1 MSTTD
6 SPVTSAQG
14 RDPEGRMSLREHLR
28 ELRTRL
34 FRSAIA
40 IVLGSIVGW
49 FLSDPFYRALLR
61 PITESQEANGVPTS
75 LNFADPLSAF
85 NQRVQ
90 ICIIIGVIIASPVW
104 LNQFWAFITPGL
116 TRKEKRYGFGFVG
129 AALPLFLGGATLAWW
144 VLPKALEF
152 LNSFVPEG
160 GSNFITASVYFSFV
174 TRILLAFGIAFV
186 VPVVLVALN
195 MAHLLSGRTMLKHWR
210 IIVFA
215 CFLFAAVAT
224 PTPEATSM
232 VILAGSMCLLFAIAI
247 SICLLLDRRRAR
259 AATEPD
265 YAALDD
271 DEASEL

>member
-1 MSTTD
+1 MATTD
-6 SPVTSAQG
+6 SPVTPSRG

-40 IVLGSIVGW
+40 VVIGGIAGW

-61 PITESQEANGVPTS
+61 PITESQAANGVPTS

-90 ICIIIGVIIASPVW
+90 ICIIIGVIIAAPVW
-104 LNQFWAFITPGL
+104 LYQFWAFITPGL

-160 GSNFITASVYFSFV
+160 GSNFITANVYFAFV
-174 TRILLAFGIAFV
+174 TRIVLAFGLAFV

-195 MAHLLSGRTMLKHWR
+195 MAHLLPGRTLLKHWR
-210 IIVFA
+210 ITVFA

-232 VILAGSMCLLFAIAI
+232 CILAGSMCLLFAIAI
-247 SICLLLDRRRAR
+247 TICLLLDRRRAR
-259 AATEPD
+259 RASEPD
-265 YAALDD
+265 YAAMDD
-271 DEASEL
+271 DQASDL